1 VADPSVAKRTIEELR
16 EARGDERV
24 TFADVAD
31 HLIDALERRPDAASE
46 IGMVA
51 RYLKDVE
58 QRPHDHGDDGL
69 GSSEDAPRPSA

>member
-1 VADPSVAKRTIEELR
+1 MTDPAVARRTIEELR
-16 EARGDERV
+16 EARGDEKV

-31 HLIDALERRPDAASE
+31 HLVDALERRPDAASE

-58 QRPHDHGDDGL
+58 QLPHHHADDAP
-69 GSSEDAPRPSA
+69 GSSDDR